1 MTIRKAILTF
11 TLSTSVTML
20 LQCCFTGVEST
31 PRITDNDV
39 TRQKIIVSP
48 EMKFMMMLHHNHLE
62 NGLTAKNFMSPMI
75 KLVLC

>member
-48 EMKFMMMLHHNHLE
+48 EMKFMDDVASQPFGEWSDGKEFYHR
-62 NGLTAKNFMSPMI
+62 
-75 KLVLC
+75 